1 MTNYPKLFGTLLK
14 ATHAY
19 SALLDEGIDQ
29 DDRKM
34 ANSAAYAEL
43 LSAGRALHREGGPP
57 AVAAAADFLARC
69 FAEGSI
75 RHFSRLWAG
84 LMADP
89 VPH

>member
-1 MTNYPKLFGTLLK
+1 MMEYRTLFGALLK

-29 DDRKM
+29 SDQVLVQSR
-34 ANSAAYAEL
+34 AYADL
-43 LSAGRALHREGGPP
+43 LNAGLALHREGGPA
-57 AVAAAADFLARC
+57 AVAAAAHFLACC

-75 RHFSRLWAG
+75 RHFTRLWAG